1 MIRCSSSTI
10 GRWRRFFP
18 LVRVWSSPPWVMR
31 HLKRKSAAL
40 NPKSY
45 ALGTSGSGIPLALA
59 AAHTARHQAPT
70 RLFAAAST
78 SLDAGARKAIA
89 RPVWHKESGR
99 TSRST
104 AFNIKP
110 KPGKRWANTP
120 PPDAGRASLRVPR
133 GGLGRLIGSSAASR
147 SGQRGHGWHA
157 PAWEKQRWRASR
169 LEPKR
174 HLGRLDHE
182 GGGLRRSHLC
192 DVSVLLLVLIFLVRR
207 KPTGRGGVFSLI
219 PRRFYFS

>member
-70 RLFAAAST
+70 RRLAAAST

-89 RPVWHKESGR
+89 RPVWHNESGR
-99 TSRST
+99 TSKST

-110 KPGKRWANTP
+110 KPGKRWANTS
-120 PPDAGRASLRVPR
+120 PPDAGRASRRVPR

-147 SGQRGHGWHA
+147 SGQGVTGGMRQRGKSSA
-157 PAWEKQRWRASR
+157 
-169 LEPKR
+169 
-174 HLGRLDHE
+174 
-182 GGGLRRSHLC
+182 GGPPGLSLNGT
-192 DVSVLLLVLIFLVRR
+192 S
-207 KPTGRGGVFSLI
+207 GVWTTKAEVYVDRISATCSFSC
-219 PRRFYFS
+219 SS